1 MARINYIEKLSRRS
15 IDITYELMRISK
27 LFTSVDFKKDFD
39 LIYPFIENKLGTFN
53 NKDYI
58 SLIISNTDKSYDI
71 PKYLDYCDAFLTIY
85 KAYKKLLNDEYYLS
99 FYVDFEIVLEG
110 INFIL
115 DRLDYQIFV
124 DDHDNY
130 IITTKDAVA
139 EEVASISTYEKIK
152 WRILEYNEYNIS
164 LEEKK
169 NILRHLYIEF
179 EKIRSLLSN
188 TYSKKIGGLINCIR
202 HNKDDQEDNPY
213 SFYFKNEEEWCDK
226 LYDLL
231 LESFLHAENKK
242 IIKEIDL
249 LTKK

>member
-1 MARINYIEKLSRRS
+1 
-15 IDITYELMRISK
+15 MRCI
-27 LFTSVDFKKDFD
+27 
-39 LIYPFIENKLGTFN
+39 
-53 NKDYI
+53 
-58 SLIISNTDKSYDI
+58 
-71 PKYLDYCDAFLTIY
+71 LTIY
-85 KAYKKLLNDEYYLS
+85 KAYKKLLNDEDYLS

-169 NILRHLYIEF
+169 DI
-179 EKIRSLLSN
+179 
-188 TYSKKIGGLINCIR
+188 
-202 HNKDDQEDNPY
+202 
-213 SFYFKNEEEWCDK
+213 
-226 LYDLL
+226 
-231 LESFLHAENKK
+231 
-242 IIKEIDL
+242 
-249 LTKK
+249 